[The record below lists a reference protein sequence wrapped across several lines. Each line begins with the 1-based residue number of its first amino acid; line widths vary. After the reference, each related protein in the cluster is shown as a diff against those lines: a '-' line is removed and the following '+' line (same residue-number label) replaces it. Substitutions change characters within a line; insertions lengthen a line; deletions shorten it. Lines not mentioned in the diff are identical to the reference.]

1 MRMLREGGRGGGERR
16 WGSAERPA
24 LGADLRKDAGG
35 HDGCLGSVM
44 GNLEE
49 DKRVSSKRST

>member
-1 MRMLREGGRGGGERR
+1 MLREGGRGGGERR